1 MTPRLRDSHR
11 LLRTALLLLVA
22 ALLPAAGCRRGS
34 EPGTAAAPAAAG
46 APAAAKPEA
55 PSAAPVERPR
65 SVGEIESRAVQ
76 RPPVLFIGLDG
87 ADWQQLDPLIERGE
101 MPNLA
106 KLRSQSAWG
115 ELETQKPPLSPLLW
129 TSMMTGVSPVV
140 HGILDFS
147 RFQPGTGVREPITS
161 DERKV
166 PALWNLTT
174 WAGKSADVLGLWAT
188 YPAEPVD
195 GVLVSDRLFGFLNME
210 EGPPPGAIYP
220 PDREAWA
227 RQQLD
232 RVWKETGYDALHA
245 YLPWLTEA
253 EYREHAESERPYDH
267 PISALRRILVETRLY
282 DALADDLLAGGLP
295 DLFVVYLQGTDSIGH
310 VFAPY
315 APPRQ
320 EVIPEADYERYKDV
334 PERYFREIDGVL
346 GRWIAAAD
354 RSGAVLVVVSDHG
367 FYWGEGR
374 PEELSS
380 FANATAAKWHRKEGI
395 WLVRGAGPPGRGERY
410 SQLRVFSTLVSLLG
424 LPAAQGV
431 EPGTLDGVPAPA
443 KPALDYARVYRE
455 LAARRPGRPASATAA
470 STRSADEE
478 IAKLQALGYIGS
490 GEPTRAPEAARASG
504 STRTAGSYNN
514 EGILR
519 RGDRD
524 DTGAREAFEKAI
536 EIDPDLASA
545 LWNLSDLLYVE
556 KRYDRSDEQLVRAVH
571 NRLPEG
577 AKFLIGRAI
586 GYERA
591 GELKRSLALL
601 DGAIEARPDDKEYWL
616 FRGRYRVEGHDCQGA
631 LSDFEQAASLA
642 PEDPAVFASA
652 ALAHLCLDDRQG
664 AITAF
669 RRSLELDPDQPRL
682 RVLLERVAGGG

>member
-1 MTPRLRDSHR
+1 MTNR
-11 LLRTALLLLVA
+11 LLLPRVALFPFVLLSLA
-22 ALLPAAGCRRGS
+22 ALAGCGRAP
-34 EPGTAAAPAAAG
+34 EPGSAAAPAAGPA
-46 APAAAKPEA
+46 AQAKPAAAP
-55 PSAAPVERPR
+55 AAPVERPR
-65 SVGEIESRAVQ
+65 SVGEIESRAVH

-87 ADWQQLDPLIERGE
+87 ADWQQLDPMIERGE

-106 KLRSQSAWG
+106 KLRAQSAWG

-129 TSMMTGVSPVV
+129 TSMMTGVTPVE

-174 WAGKSADVLGLWAT
+174 WAGKKTDVLGLWAT
-188 YPAEPVD
+188 YPAEAVD

-210 EGPPPGAIYP
+210 EEPPAGAIYP
-220 PDREAWA
+220 PEREAWA
-227 RQQLD
+227 KQQLA
-232 RVWKETGYDALHA
+232 RVWKETGYDALRE

-282 DALADDLLAGGLP
+282 DALADDLLSGGVP

-310 VFAPY
+310 VFAPF

-320 EVIPEADYERYKDV
+320 DAISESDYERYKDV
-334 PERYFREIDGVL
+334 PDRYFREIDGVL
-346 GRWIAAAD
+346 GRWMAAAD
-354 RSGAVLVVVSDHG
+354 RSGAVIVVVSDHG

-380 FANATAAKWHRKEGI
+380 FANATAAKWHRPEGI

-424 LPAAQGV
+424 LPAAEGV
-431 EPGTLDGVPAPA
+431 EPGTLDGVPPPA
-443 KPALDYARVYRE
+443 KPAYDYARVFRE
-455 LAARRPGRPASATAA
+455 LAARRPRPEAASAGTK
-470 STRSADEE
+470 RSADEE

-490 GEPTRAPEAARASG
+490 GEPTQAPEAARASG

-524 DTGAREAFEKAI
+524 DAGARAAFEKAI
-536 EIDPDLASA
+536 EIDPNLASA
-545 LWNLSDLLYVE
+545 LWNLSDLLYAE
-556 KRYDRSDEQLVRAVH
+556 KQYDRSDELLVRAVH

-586 GYERA
+586 GYQRA
-591 GELKRSLALL
+591 GELGRSVALL
-601 DGAIEARPDDKEYWL
+601 DRAVEARPEEKEYWL
-616 FRGRYRVEGHDCQGA
+616 FRGRYRVESHDCRGA
-631 LSDFEQAASLA
+631 LSDFERAAELA
-642 PEDPAVFASA
+642 PEDPAVFASE
-652 ALAHLCLDDRQG
+652 ALAHLCLDDREG
-664 AITAF
+664 AISAF
-669 RRSLELDPDQPRL
+669 RRSLELNPDQPQL
-682 RVLLERVAGGG
+682 RALLARVVGGG